1 MGKGLDTI
9 NSIIQIVYKTAV
21 NSKHGDGG
29 RLPVT
34 GSEQM
39 ISKVKPCFS
48 GTYKSPWFTV

>member
-29 RLPVT
+29 RLSVT

-48 GTYKSPWFTV
+48 GTYKSL